1 MNVHFKTIYCVS
13 LDWANKYESHNE
25 IKACFEDKGTAI
37 AYMNT
42 LWESEREDTDGFEK
56 YDMIEE
62 TNEHKEAWIDGEWLD
77 SHICMEILETRLY
90 K

>member
-1 MNVHFKTIYCVS
+1 MK
-13 LDWANKYESHNE
+13 K
-25 IKACFEDKGTAI
+25 
-37 AYMNT
+37 
-42 LWESEREDTDGFEK
+42 
-56 YDMIEE
+56 E